1 MEPVHLELMLRLPV
15 AVLLFL
21 LPGWLLGR
29 CLGTP
34 YPILTTFL
42 GSAAILFN
50 TILLLDAVHVPLH
63 AGSVGAAIVL
73 WCVLLGRRAYRSEAS
88 VLPAEQG
95 PPVWPQGWAWL
106 WLAPAAVAL
115 ISIMLRAVIEPLSG
129 WDNGS
134 RWDYLARLM
143 LVQTSLA
150 HYPPVTALDFQFYSW
165 CDGIPPLVPCLN
177 FWIYSASGSTAPALT
192 AVRVTGEAVLIGVA
206 GFRLGRQLWG
216 DEAGWATL
224 AVLATSSLLVWSCA
238 MGQESGLLTLSLL
251 ALVSFLLD
259 YLRTRRPCVAMW
271 AGIAAGIGAISR
283 EYGLAYIL
291 FGGGVLAV
299 QRAGWKAVGQFVMA
313 AMLVSIPWYLRNAVI
328 TENPLFPHPLGIFP
342 SNPVHLEVMQAI
354 GSYWGWTTSR
364 FELNSIVAPLLVL
377 AAPLLLLGA
386 IGGWRAGRRGWV
398 CLLGFALVGALWWW
412 SVPYTAGGW
421 GYANRVLAP
430 GLALAGVLGGWI
442 GRLHRTPRMVAFV
455 LVLFLAIDA
464 GRRAWLLPMYPL
476 APPWPYSSQ
485 LWAETHNMNRQLR
498 APNVWSTLVGA
509 AEGRSIVVDHPADH
523 LEVTWRGGRAVPW
536 FSPDVRPMFGA
547 GASFETVIRQ
557 LKERDV
563 RFLTIAQRNPIT
575 KWFCE
580 SHPFWKELTTN
591 YAPTVR
597 AQHLIIYD
605 LDFLETTGE
614 KSKAPP

>member
-1 MEPVHLELMLRLPV
+1 MEPGHLELLLRLPV

-34 YPILTTFL
+34 CPILTTFL

-63 AGSVGAAIVL
+63 AVSVGAAIVL
-73 WCVLLGRRAYRSEAS
+73 WSVLLGRRAYHSEAS
-88 VLPAEQG
+88 TLPAEQG
-95 PPVWPQGWAWL
+95 PPVWPRGWAWL

-115 ISIMLRAVIEPLSG
+115 ISIILRAVIEPLSG

-134 RWDYLARLM
+134 RWDYLARLI

-165 CDGIPPLVPCLN
+165 CDGIPPLVPSLN
-177 FWIYSASGSTAPALT
+177 FWIYSVSGSTSPALT
-192 AVRVTGEAVLIGVA
+192 AVRITGEAVLIGVA

-216 DEAGWATL
+216 ENAGWVAL

-251 ALVSFLLD
+251 ALVFFLLD
-259 YLRTRRPCVAMW
+259 HERMQRPSVAMW

-283 EYGLAYIL
+283 EYGLAYVL

-299 QRAGWKAVGQFVMA
+299 QRAGWKAIGRFAVA
-313 AMLVSIPWYLRNAVI
+313 AMLVATPWYLRNAII
-328 TENPLFPHPLGIFP
+328 TGNPLFPHPLGIFP
-342 SNPVHLEVMQAI
+342 SNPVHMEMMEAI
-354 GSYWGWTTSR
+354 GSYWGWTTSP
-364 FELNSIVAPLLVL
+364 FGLESIAGPLLVL
-377 AAPLLLLGA
+377 AAPLLVVGA

-398 CLLGFALVGALWWW
+398 CLLGFAVVSGLWWW
-412 SVPYTAGGW
+412 SIPYTAGGW

-442 GRLHRTPRMVAFV
+442 GGLRRTPRVIA
-455 LVLFLAIDA
+455 LVLLLLLAVDA

-476 APPWPYSSQ
+476 APPWPYSFQPWKNSRD
-485 LWAETHNMNRQLR
+485 LVRHLHA
-498 APNVWSTLVGA
+498 ADVWNILVEA
-509 AEGRSIVVDHPADH
+509 ARDRSIVVDHPADH

-536 FSPDVRPMFGA
+536 FSPEVRSMFGSGGSFEDVR
-547 GASFETVIRQ
+547 RQ
-557 LKERDV
+557 LKEQNV
-563 RFLTIAQRNPIT
+563 RFITIVQYNPIT
-575 KWFCE
+575 RWFCE
-580 SHPFWKELTTN
+580 SHPFLRVLTTRH
-591 YAPTVR
+591 APTVR
-597 AQHLIIYD
+597 AQHLSIYD
-605 LDFLETTGE
+605 LDLLETAGE
-614 KSKAPP
+614 DSKASP